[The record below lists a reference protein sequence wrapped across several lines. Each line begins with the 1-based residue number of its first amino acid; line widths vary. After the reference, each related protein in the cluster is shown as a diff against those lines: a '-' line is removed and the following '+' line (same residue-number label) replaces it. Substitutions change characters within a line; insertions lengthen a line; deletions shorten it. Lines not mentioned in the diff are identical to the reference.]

1 MSIVR
6 GKIALLYLTA
16 IHLIKT
22 AWYNMITMKYTN
34 TFVIIDGNAIIHRAY
49 HALPPLTA
57 KDGTIVNAVF
67 GFSSM
72 LLKVLNDL
80 KPTHI
85 AVSFDLAEK
94 TFRDEIYTEYK
105 ATRVKG
111 DQELYDQ
118 IPLVHSVVEAF
129 SIPIYTKSG
138 FEADD
143 VIGTIAQKQ
152 KTAAKKDTKIIIV
165 TGDKDLLQLVD
176 GNTVEVYLLRKGMS
190 DFVLFDEKKVRE
202 TYGFTPDCVPDYKAL
217 MGDPSDNIPGV
228 KGVGKKTAGKL
239 IQQFETIES
248 LYRSLKKNR
257 ETFLST
263 YKKSITEKLEQDKE
277 NAILSKTLATIVTN
291 ITGLQFSFKDCVTH
305 EFDAEEVKKL
315 FQKFEFFSL
324 IQRIPGVTLAPK
336 KEKKEN
342 KKQKKH
348 IYSVVQNAEAIALFL
363 ADIKKQSHVVCK
375 EIMAGDDVL
384 TNTLLGFVCITKEH
398 AYFVDIAHC
407 LQKEREKIY
416 AIFSDPKLVLIGH
429 DIKQLL
435 KACIVAGI
443 PIKNTLF
450 DCMIASY
457 ITNESTRS
465 HDLKNIVLREL
476 HIELPTGS
484 DQSTLFG
491 IDPKI
496 IATEYAHL
504 VFLYEEYCK
513 VLKKQKQD
521 SLFYDIEMPLVSV
534 LADMECAGVG
544 VDTAKLATLSKE
556 VHATINSLTKKIH
569 KLAGKVF
576 NIASSVQLR
585 DILFLTL
592 ALPTKGIKK
601 GKTGYSTAASELEKL
616 REEHKIIPLIEEYRE
631 VVKLQNTYIDVLP
644 KLVHKK
650 TKRIHTSFN
659 QTVTATGRL
668 SSSDPNLQNI
678 PIRTTMGRRT
688 REAFVAEKGNTLIAA
703 DYSQFELRIVA
714 SLAKDKKL
722 IDIFAK
728 GEDVHKATAAAI
740 NSVPIEKV
748 TKEMRRAAKEVN
760 FGVLYGMGS
769 FGLATRA
776 NIPVWQAKQF
786 IDSYFAS
793 FKHVKKW
800 IDKTIDFAVK
810 HGYVETLF
818 GRRRQIPEL
827 QSANTQLKNAGERM
841 AINMPVQG
849 TQADIIKIAMIQL
862 QKKIAHDP
870 DICMILQVHDEL
882 VFEVKKGKEGA
893 YAKMIKKYMR
903 EVVELLVPIEVD
915 VEIGK
920 SWGKLK

>member
-1 MSIVR
+1 
-6 GKIALLYLTA
+6 
-16 IHLIKT
+16 
-22 AWYNMITMKYTN
+22 MITMKYTN

-94 TFRDEIYTEYK
+94 TFRDNIYVEYK

-129 SIPIYTKSG
+129 NIPIYTKSG

-152 KTAAKKDTKIIIV
+152 KNAAKKDTKIIIV

-176 GNTVEVYLLRKGMS
+176 GNMVEVYLLRKGMS

-202 TYGFTPDCVPDYKAL
+202 TYGFMPDCVPDYKAL

-228 KGVGKKTAGKL
+228 KGVGKKTAEKL

-257 ETFLST
+257 EAFLST

-291 ITGLQFSFKDCVTH
+291 VTGLRFSFTDCLAH

-348 IYSVVQNAEAIALFL
+348 TYSVVKNAEDITLFL
-363 ADIKKQSHVVCK
+363 TDIKKQSHVVCK
-375 EIMAGDDVL
+375 EILAGDDVL
-384 TNTLLGFVCITKEH
+384 TNPLLGFVCITKEH

-435 KACIVAGI
+435 KACIVSGI
-443 PIKNTLF
+443 PVTNTLF
-450 DCMIASY
+450 DCMVASY

-476 HIELPTGS
+476 RIELPTGS
-484 DQSTLFG
+484 NQSTLFG
-491 IDPKI
+491 VDPKI

-504 VFLYEEYCK
+504 LVLYEKYIK

-521 SLFYDIEMPLVSV
+521 SLFYDMEMPLVLV
-534 LADMECAGVG
+534 LADMECVGVG
-544 VDTAKLATLSKE
+544 VDTVKLAMLSKE
-556 VHATINSLTKKIH
+556 VHATINLLTKKIH

-585 DILFLTL
+585 DVLFLTL

-616 REEHKIIPLIEEYRE
+616 REEHSIIPLIEEYRE

-659 QTVTATGRL
+659 QTITATGRL

-688 REAFVAEKGNTLIAA
+688 REAFVAKKGNTLIAA

-722 IDIFAK
+722 IDIFTK

-740 NSVPIEKV
+740 NGVSIEKV

-786 IDSYFAS
+786 IDSYFTS

-827 QSANTQLKNAGERM
+827 QSANRQLKNAGERM

-849 TQADIIKIAMIQL
+849 TQADIIKLAMIQL
-862 QKKIAHDP
+862 QKKIANDP
-870 DICMILQVHDEL
+870 DISLILQVHDEL
-882 VFEVKKGKEGA
+882 IFEVKKGKEEV

-903 EVVELLVPIEVD
+903 EVVDLLVPIEVD
-915 VEIGK
+915 VAIGR